1 MIISLLAG
9 VVLGFVI
16 SIPPLGPTYFAIAA
30 KAFEQDKKGA
40 IAIGFGASF
49 VDFFYILL
57 IYGGITGILSLFPP
71 SLENLIE
78 NNQNYIKIVLTFI
91 GCIVVFVFGLKL
103 IRSRATPIQEIDD
116 KVIKEKNLEASKKIH
131 KTGAGINKI
140 LHTKK
145 LEEDRPGFLG
155 GFLSGMLLCFSS
167 VTLPASWVIM
177 VGYLKG
183 LGVISSG
190 FASGIFFGVG
200 VFGGAL
206 LWFYSLTILITSNSH
221 KIKPGT
227 LNKINTVTGYFL
239 LALGLFLLYKAID
252 FLILA
257 NS

>member
-1 MIISLLAG
+1 MIIGLIAG

-40 IAIGFGASF
+40 IAIGVGAAF
-49 VDFFYILL
+49 VDFFYIIL
-57 IYGGITGILSLFPP
+57 IYGGITGILSLLPT
-71 SLENLIE
+71 SVEKLIE
-78 NNQNYIKIVLTFI
+78 GNENNIKIILTFI
-91 GCIVVFVFGLKL
+91 GCVVVFMFGLKL
-103 IRSRATPIQEIDD
+103 IKSKATPIHEIDD
-116 KVIKEKNLEASKKIH
+116 KVLKQKNLEASKNIH
-131 KTGAGINKI
+131 KTGAKLDKL

-183 LGVISSG
+183 LGIISSG
-190 FASGIFFGVG
+190 FISGLFFGAG

-206 LWFYSLTILITSNSH
+206 LWFYSLTKLITSNSH

-227 LNKINTVTGYFL
+227 LNKINNVTGWFL
-239 LALGLFLLYKAID
+239 IALGVFLLYKAIT
-252 FLILA
+252 FLF
-257 NS
+257 